1 MNKKML
7 RAFQAVTV
15 LLICLALCSCTLF
28 NALTAYELYSNAFE
42 KLEKAGGYEADCVI
56 SVNLSVMEQE
66 LPTTT
71 QMHYKK
77 NGESIQAVMEM
88 GGAKVTATRIGDIV
102 YVDNG
107 TTGMKYSLPQ
117 QDEDSEPANV
127 FGSADIPVL
136 AKDIF
141 ENIEVVKNKDDT
153 KTVTVALD
161 SETAMKYLGD
171 VFSGNE
177 SVTMNNIG
185 FDMIFNK
192 KNDLQGMKISCSFE
206 IEEMGITLNGD
217 ASAEYTF
224 INFGEVP
231 EITLGLEESAYVDG
245 GEYQG

>member
-1 MNKKML
+1 MNNKLL
-7 RAFQAVTV
+7 RAFQTVTV
-15 LLICLALCSCTLF
+15 LLVCLALCSCTLF
-28 NALTAYELYSNAFE
+28 NDLTAYGLYSKAFE
-42 KLEKAGGYEADCVI
+42 KLEKAGGYEADCVM
-56 SVNLSVMEQE
+56 SVNLSVMGQE

-71 QMHYKK
+71 KMHYRK
-77 NGESIQAVMEM
+77 NGENIQAVMEM
-88 GGAKVTATRIGDIV
+88 EGAKVTATRIGDIV

-117 QDEDSEPANV
+117 QEDGEPANV

-141 ENIEVVKNKDDT
+141 ENIEVVKNKDGT
-153 KTVTVALD
+153 KTVTIALD

-185 FDMIFNK
+185 FDMVFNK

-206 IEEMGITLNGD
+206 IEEMGMTLSGD
-217 ASAEYTF
+217 VSAEYTF

-231 EITLGLEESAYVDG
+231 EISLVLDESAYTDG